1 MLRALVY
8 LQNRSL
14 SQVRLSPVGL
24 VISIGLGI
32 ASAVVLTVNPDS
44 LIFRTAAVSC
54 WICIPLVL
62 WFYQDPR
69 S

>member
-1 MLRALVY
+1 MKFG
-8 LQNRSL
+8 
-14 SQVRLSPVGL
+14 PVGL
-24 VISIGLGI
+24 VISIGLAI

-62 WFYQDPR
+62 WFYRNPGP
-69 S
+69 